1 MEQFIQQV
9 ASGLASG
16 AIYALVA
23 LALVMIFVS
32 TDHIN
37 FAQGEMAMFSTF
49 VTWQLV
55 QLGLGFWGALTVSV
69 AISFVA
75 GVLIERAILRPL
87 HDAPVLSIVVV
98 FIGLLA
104 IFHSMAGAV
113 WSHTIKEVPSPFPKV
128 TFLGSG
134 YIGPHQIGMI
144 AVTLVLLFALFAF
157 FRFTPLG
164 LAMRAAAQNPVS
176 ARLAGVR
183 VDWMLAL
190 GWGLAAAVGA
200 IAGAMVAPVV
210 YLEPNMMAGILLY
223 GFAGALVGGISS
235 PGGAVAGGFIVG
247 VLENLVAFF
256 GNMLEKATGVYV
268 IGNGE
273 KLTVALIIVI
283 TVLTLKP
290 SGLFGHV
297 TVKRV

>member
-1 MEQFIQQV
+1 MAALISFFI
-9 ASGLASG
+9 G
-16 AIYALVA
+16 
-23 LALVMIFVS
+23 
-32 TDHIN
+32 
-37 FAQGEMAMFSTF
+37 
-49 VTWQLV
+49 
-55 QLGLGFWGALTVSV
+55 V
-69 AISFVA
+69 AI
-75 GVLIERAILRPL
+75 ERVILRPL
-87 HDAPVLSIVVV
+87 HNAPLLSIVVV

-104 IFHSMAGAV
+104 IFHSMAGSI
-113 WSHTIKEVPSPFPKV
+113 WSHTIKSFPSPFPKMAA
-128 TFLGSG
+128 LESGIIGS
-134 YIGPHQIGMI
+134 HQIGMI
-144 AVTLVLLFALFAF
+144 VVTVALLFALVAF

-164 LAMRAAAQNPVS
+164 LAMRAAAQNPTSAKLCGVS
-176 ARLAGVR
+176 

-190 GWGLAAAVGA
+190 GWGLAAAIGA
-200 IAGAMVAPVV
+200 VAGTMVAPVV

-247 VLENLVAFF
+247 VLENLVSYF
-256 GNMLEKATGVYV
+256 GSMLEKAAGVYI

-290 SGLFGHV
+290 SGLFGRI

>member
-1 MEQFIQQV
+1 MEQFLQQF

-16 AIYALVA
+16 AIYACVA

-49 VTWQLV
+49 VCWQLMQWGV
-55 QLGLGFWGALTVSV
+55 GFWGALLIAAVL
-69 AISFVA
+69 SFIV
-75 GVLIERAILRPL
+75 GMLVERIVLRPL
-87 HDAPVLSIVVV
+87 HSAPVLSIVVV

-104 IFHSMAGAV
+104 IFHSLAGAI
-113 WSHTIKEVPSPFPKV
+113 WTHTIKEVPSPFPKV
-128 TFLGSG
+128 TFFGSG

-144 AVTLVLLFALFAF
+144 IVTFALLVALFAF

-164 LAMRAAAQNPVS
+164 LAMRAAAQNPTS

-200 IAGAMVAPVV
+200 VAGAMVAPVV

-223 GFAGALVGGISS
+223 GFAAALVGGISS

-247 VLENLVAFF
+247 VLENMVAFF
-256 GNMLEKATGVYV
+256 GNLLERTTGFYL

-273 KLTVALIIVI
+273 KLTVALLIVI
-283 TVLTLKP
+283 VMLTVKP

>member
-1 MEQFIQQV
+1 MEQLIQQI
-9 ASGLASG
+9 ASGIANG
-16 AIYALVA
+16 AIYACLA

-37 FAQGEMAMFSTF
+37 FAQGEMAMFSAF
-49 VTWQLV
+49 MCWQVMQWGVNFWIALPAVVVVSFLIGVT
-55 QLGLGFWGALTVSV
+55 
-69 AISFVA
+69 
-75 GVLIERAILRPL
+75 IERIILRPL
-87 HDAPVLSIVVV
+87 HSAPLLSVVVV
-98 FIGLLA
+98 FIGLLT
-104 IFHSMAGAV
+104 IFHSLAGAI
-113 WSHTIKEVPSPFPKV
+113 WTHTIKAFPSPFPQV
-128 TFLGSG
+128 AFAGSG
-134 YIGPHQIGMI
+134 YIGPHQLGMI
-144 AVTLVLLFALFAF
+144 AVTVLLLISLFAF

-176 ARLAGVR
+176 ARLAGIS

-190 GWGLAAAVGA
+190 GWGLAAAIGA
-200 IAGAMVAPVV
+200 VAGTMVAPAV
-210 YLEPNMMAGILLY
+210 YLEPNMMASILLY

-247 VLENLVAFF
+247 VLENLVAYF
-256 GNMLEKATGVYV
+256 GNLLEKITGFYL

>member
-1 MEQFIQQV
+1 MEQLIQQI
-9 ASGLASG
+9 ASGLANG
-16 AIYALVA
+16 AIYACLA

-37 FAQGEMAMFSTF
+37 FAQGEMAMFSAYIC
-49 VTWQLV
+49 WQLM
-55 QLGLGFWGALTVSV
+55 QWGLNFWIALPVV
-69 AISFVA
+69 ALISFLI
-75 GVLIERAILRPL
+75 GVSIERIILRPL
-87 HDAPVLSIVVV
+87 HNAPVLSIVVV

-104 IFHSMAGAV
+104 IFHSLAGGI
-113 WSHTIKEVPSPFPKV
+113 WGHTIKDFPSPFPKV
-128 TFLGSG
+128 TFAGSG

-144 AVTLVLLFALFAF
+144 VVTLVLLLALFAF

-164 LAMRAAAQNPVS
+164 LAMRAAAQNPTS

-190 GWGLAAAVGA
+190 GWGLAAAIGA
-200 IAGAMVAPVV
+200 VAGSLVAPAV
-210 YLEPNMMAGILLY
+210 YLEPNMMASILLY

-247 VLENLVAFF
+247 VLENLIAYF
-256 GNMLEKATGVYV
+256 GNLLEKSSGLYIV
-268 IGNGE
+268 GNGE
-273 KLTVALIIVI
+273 KLTVALVIVI